1 MCLAIILF
9 ACCRLSYR
17 GNQILCGKFKL
28 KRYRTTITTWI
39 VFDIGNNLFYTGIVG
54 LLFPLWITRRMGG
67 SDATLG
73 NVIAIAMMVAF
84 FASPILGAVSDRFNI
99 KMPLLILFSLLATLG
114 LFFLGFGGYY
124 QALVL
129 FVVSLSSVHI
139 ANIFYNGLLADISE
153 EANVGRIGGI
163 GIGIGYL
170 GSIIAIALSLSLTT
184 VLGYTTLFQLT
195 AVIISILYF
204 PLFIWGHGLSSALTN
219 ISVFGI
225 LTDVL
230 KTMWA
235 SFFES
240 IRVLNWRRFLFA
252 RFWYLWAINGASS
265 FAVLYG
271 VETIQ
276 LSDYQIHLI
285 LITGI
290 TFAIPSGIFWGWL
303 VDRMDSLFVLKT
315 SVFVFFCVLLIG
327 ALIPVFELP
336 KVTWWLVGLT
346 TGIAMAG
353 IYVSERPLLLRL
365 APKEKVGEYF
375 GVYNMAGRLAAIL
388 APFGWGFI
396 SVTLSLGQV
405 VAVSYLS
412 ACGLISFLMLLRVR
426 ITK

>member
-1 MCLAIILF
+1 MILEQ
-9 ACCRLSYR
+9 L
-17 GNQILCGKFKL
+17 ILCGNVKL
-28 KRYRTTITTWI
+28 KRYRLTITAWI
-39 VFDIGNNLFYTGIVG
+39 VFDIGNNLLYTGIVG
-54 LLFPLWITRRMGG
+54 LLFPLWITRNMGG

-73 NVIAIAMMVAF
+73 NAIALAMMVAF
-84 FASPILGAVSDRFNI
+84 IASPILGVISDRFNI
-99 KMPLLILFSLLATLG
+99 KMPLLILFSALATIG
-114 LFFLGFGGYY
+114 LFFLWIVSYY
-124 QALVL
+124 HSLILFFVL
-129 FVVSLSSVHI
+129 LSSVHI
-139 ANIFYNGLLADISE
+139 ANIFYNGLLAEISE
-153 EANVGRIGGI
+153 ETNVGRIGGV
-163 GIGIGYL
+163 GVGIGYL
-170 GSIIAIALSLSLTT
+170 GSIVAIFLSLALTT
-184 VLGYTTLFQLT
+184 ALGYTGLFQLT
-195 AVIISILYF
+195 ACIMVALYL
-204 PLFIWGHGLSSALTN
+204 PLFVWGHGLSSSPVN
-219 ISVFGI
+219 ISVFNM
-225 LTDVL
+225 LADVFQ
-230 KTMWA
+230 TMWA
-235 SFFES
+235 SLFES
-240 IRVLNWRRFLFA
+240 VKELEWRRFLFA
-252 RFWYLWAINGASS
+252 RFWYLWAIYGASA
-265 FAVLYG
+265 FAVLYA

-290 TFAIPSGIFWGWL
+290 TFAIPSWILWGWL

-315 SVFVFFCVLLIG
+315 SVFAFFCVLLMG

-336 KVTWWLVGLT
+336 KTTWWIVGLT
-346 TGIAMAG
+346 SGIAMAG

>member
-1 MCLAIILF
+1 MILEQ
-9 ACCRLSYR
+9 L
-17 GNQILCGKFKL
+17 ILCGNVKL
-28 KRYRTTITTWI
+28 KRYRLTITAWI

-54 LLFPLWITRRMGG
+54 LLFPLWITRNMGG

-73 NVIAIAMMVAF
+73 NAIALAMMVAF
-84 FASPILGAVSDRFNI
+84 IASPILGVISDRFNI
-99 KMPLLILFSLLATLG
+99 KMPLLILFSALATIG
-114 LFFLGFGGYY
+114 LFFLGIGSYY
-124 QALVL
+124 HSLIL
-129 FVVSLSSVHI
+129 FVVLLSSVHI
-139 ANIFYNGLLADISE
+139 ANIFYNGLLAEISE
-153 EANVGRIGGI
+153 ETNVGRIGGV
-163 GIGIGYL
+163 GVGIGYL
-170 GSIIAIALSLSLTT
+170 GSIVAIFLSLALTT
-184 VLGYTTLFQLT
+184 ALGYTVLFQLT
-195 AVIISILYF
+195 ACVMVALYL
-204 PLFIWGHGLSSALTN
+204 PLFVWGHGLSSSPVN
-219 ISVFGI
+219 ISVFNM
-225 LTDVL
+225 LADVFQ
-230 KTMWA
+230 TMWA
-235 SFFES
+235 SLFES
-240 IRVLNWRRFLFA
+240 VKELEWRRFLFA
-252 RFWYLWAINGASS
+252 RFWYLWAINGASA
-265 FAVLYG
+265 FAVLYA

-290 TFAIPSGIFWGWL
+290 TFAIPSGILWGWL

-315 SVFVFFCVLLIG
+315 SVFAFFCVLLMG

-336 KVTWWLVGLT
+336 KTTWWIVGLT
-346 TGIAMAG
+346 SGIAMAG

-426 ITK
+426 IAK

>member
-1 MCLAIILF
+1 
-9 ACCRLSYR
+9 
-17 GNQILCGKFKL
+17 
-28 KRYRTTITTWI
+28 
-39 VFDIGNNLFYTGIVG
+39 
-54 LLFPLWITRRMGG
+54 MGG

-73 NVIAIAMMVAF
+73 NAIALAMMVAF
-84 FASPILGAVSDRFNI
+84 IASPILGVISDRFNI
-99 KMPLLILFSLLATLG
+99 KMPLLILFSSLATTG
-114 LFFLGFGGYY
+114 LFFLGIGSYY
-124 QALVL
+124 HSLVL
-129 FVVSLSSVHI
+129 FVVLLSSVHI
-139 ANIFYNGLLADISE
+139 ANIFYNGLLAEISE
-153 EANVGRIGGI
+153 ETNVGRIGGV
-163 GIGIGYL
+163 GVGIGYL
-170 GSIIAIALSLSLTT
+170 GSIVAIFLSLALTT
-184 VLGYTTLFQLT
+184 ALGYTVLFQLT
-195 AVIISILYF
+195 ACVMVALYL
-204 PLFIWGHGLSSALTN
+204 PLFVWGHGLSSSPVN
-219 ISVFGI
+219 ISVFNM
-225 LTDVL
+225 LADVFQ
-230 KTMWA
+230 TMWA
-235 SFFES
+235 SLFES
-240 IRVLNWRRFLFA
+240 VKELEWRRFLFA
-252 RFWYLWAINGASS
+252 RFWYLWAINGASA
-265 FAVLYG
+265 FAVLYA

-290 TFAIPSGIFWGWL
+290 TFAIPSGILWGWL

-315 SVFVFFCVLLIG
+315 SVFAFFCVLLMG

-336 KVTWWLVGLT
+336 KTTWWIVGLT
-346 TGIAMAG
+346 SGIAMAG